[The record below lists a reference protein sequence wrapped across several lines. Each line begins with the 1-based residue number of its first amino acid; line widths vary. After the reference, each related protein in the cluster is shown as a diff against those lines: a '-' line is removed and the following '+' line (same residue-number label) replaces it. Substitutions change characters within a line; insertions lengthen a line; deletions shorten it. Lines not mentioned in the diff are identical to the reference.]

1 MMKSWGVIARSWP
14 LLLSLVAALPACGT
28 SSTLYLNKP
37 LEVQLDASQSAT
49 VVARGNGVKLSKA
62 AGKLKEILARKL
74 EKRGVFKHVGP
85 DGKIRIQAT
94 IQNMDDG
101 KEIGRNLTLSGEA
114 KVTIEVKITKPDN
127 TVLTHLTAQAESP
140 REGDDDRPVVRVLEA
155 AADEIVDYL
164 ASHVSK
170 EKAAKKADDKPD
182 KKADDKPDKKADDKP
197 DKKADE
203 TEKKADDEA
212 DEKSED

>member
-14 LLLSLVAALPACGT
+14 LLLGLVAGLPACGT
-28 SSTLYLNKP
+28 SSNLYLNKP

-62 AGKLKEILARKL
+62 AGKLKEILAKKL

-85 DGKIRIQAT
+85 DGAIRIQAT

-101 KEIGRNLTLSGEA
+101 KEIGRNLTLSGKA
-114 KVTIEVKITKPDN
+114 KVTVEVKITKADN

-164 ASHVSK
+164 AGHVS
-170 EKAAKKADDKPD
+170 EKKPDDEAKKKAEKKPKRKADDE
-182 KKADDKPDKKADDKP
+182 A
-197 DKKADE
+197 
-203 TEKKADDEA
+203 EKKADDEA
-212 DEKSED
+212 DEKADDEADEKPEE